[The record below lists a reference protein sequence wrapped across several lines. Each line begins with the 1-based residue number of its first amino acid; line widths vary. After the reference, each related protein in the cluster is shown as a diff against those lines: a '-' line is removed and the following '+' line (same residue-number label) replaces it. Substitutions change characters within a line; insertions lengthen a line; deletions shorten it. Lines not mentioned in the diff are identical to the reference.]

1 MKKKVLTIIAAL
13 TLTVCC
19 LTFVGCGSEDSGY
32 DKEVIGTCT
41 ITIPDFCDAQEKDIL
56 EGDTV
61 YDILM
66 ASGVELAG
74 TPVEGGMSIDMING
88 VENGSKGETSGWMYS
103 VNGEF
108 PTVYCDKLEVK
119 DGDEI
124 VWEFY
129 EGM

>member
-1 MKKKVLTIIAAL
+1 MNKKVLIIFAAL
-13 TLTVCC
+13 TMALCWLAIT
-19 LTFVGCGSEDSGY
+19 GCGSEDSGY

-41 ITIPDFCDAQEKDIL
+41 ITIPDFCDAQEMEIH

-66 ASGVELAG
+66 ATGVELAG
-74 TPVEGGMSIDMING
+74 TPGEGGMSIDMING

-108 PTVYCDKLEVK
+108 PTVYCDKLEVT